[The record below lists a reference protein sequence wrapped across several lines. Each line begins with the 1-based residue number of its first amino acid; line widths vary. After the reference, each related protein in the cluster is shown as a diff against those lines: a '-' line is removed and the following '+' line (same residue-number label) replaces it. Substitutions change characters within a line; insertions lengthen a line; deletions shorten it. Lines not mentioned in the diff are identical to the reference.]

1 MWDRWRDGSAKVG
14 GTEGQTDGCVEDGWA
29 DGWMFSWL
37 AEWVDGLK
45 VGWLGRRTSDG
56 GLDGRLDGWK
66 DGRLVGWTDV
76 VMERGPCG

>member
-1 MWDRWRDGSAKVG
+1 MG
-14 GTEGQTDGCVEDGWA
+14 
-29 DGWMFSWL
+29 GWMDVWL